1 VPATDPRLIERIE
14 AQRERQDD
22 EQHSWWQPIHYMLDE
37 EQRAVTVTTG
47 ANEILDELPDH
58 SRLCQDVLV
67 SNIRHRIFPFAVS
80 TTGRV
85 FNSVSGL
92 KRELRAALRLAGEPL
107 GSVDI
112 VNAQPALLAMLLLQ
126 KTNPK
131 VVKVA
136 ETYKHTPCSPTL
148 PCPCLPGG
156 PDARAFADSAL
167 SGGLYELLIATS
179 GLTRDEVKVGFLRD
193 VLAKKG
199 RYPSVVE
206 SAFRDAFPSV
216 LRTIRSVNSTDH
228 GTLIRMLQKAEAWL
242 VLGQVAPRL
251 LGRVPIVT
259 LHDAIYSRRR
269 EVGSVADSFRDAF
282 RDIGVSM
289 GLKVEG

>member
-1 VPATDPRLIERIE
+1 
-14 AQRERQDD
+14 
-22 EQHSWWQPIHYMLDE
+22 
-37 EQRAVTVTTG
+37 
-47 ANEILDELPDH
+47 
-58 SRLCQDVLV
+58 
-67 SNIRHRIFPFAVS
+67 
-80 TTGRV
+80 
-85 FNSVSGL
+85 
-92 KRELRAALRLAGEPL
+92 
-107 GSVDI
+107 
-112 VNAQPALLAMLLLQ
+112 
-126 KTNPK
+126 
-131 VVKVA
+131 
-136 ETYKHTPCSPTL
+136 
-148 PCPCLPGG
+148 
-156 PDARAFADSAL
+156 
-167 SGGLYELLIATS
+167 LYELLIATS